1 MQNRIYLILE
11 YAARGELYKE
21 LQKSHFFS
29 ERRSATYVASLARAL
44 MYCHSKHVI
53 HRDIKPENLLLGAR
67 GDLKIADFGWSVH
80 APSLRRQTLC
90 GTLDYLPPEMGALQ
104 SPSLSLLPSLPPSP
118 PPSSPLFFLSFTH
131 FAPMFCHPPY
141 PFLPSPS
148 SSFLPPPLHVWPSD
162 GSGAV
167 AVEGKEHGTGVDV
180 WSLGVLCYEFLFG
193 VPPFEA
199 AGHSE
204 TYRRCGFAHSSLSFS
219 SFPLPP
225 RWTSPPVSRVHSI
238 VKVDLAFPAAP
249 PVSDAAKDLISQL
262 LVKDPRQRLSLAGVL
277 EHPWVLANA
286 DA

>member
-90 GTLDYLPPEMGALQ
+90 GTLDYLPPEM
-104 SPSLSLLPSLPPSP
+104 
-118 PPSSPLFFLSFTH
+118 
-131 FAPMFCHPPY
+131 
-141 PFLPSPS
+141 
-148 SSFLPPPLHVWPSD
+148 
-162 GSGAV
+162 
-167 AVEGKEHGTGVDV
+167 VEGKEHGTGVDV

-204 TYRRCGFAHSSLSFS
+204 TYRR
-219 SFPLPP
+219 
-225 RWTSPPVSRVHSI
+225 I
-238 VKVDLAFPAAP
+238 VKVDLTFPAAP